1 METPKCV
8 SVIIPVYNEE
18 ENVPLLHQRIHN
30 VLRAQTTYSYET
42 VYVDDGSSDGTY
54 PQLRLLAEKD
64 SNVTIVR
71 LRRNFGQTAGIAAG
85 VAHSRGDILVF
96 MDGDLQNDPVDIPPL
111 LAKLEEGYDVVSG
124 WRKDRKDATLSRK
137 IPSQI
142 ANRLISKVTG
152 VYLHDHGCTLKAYR
166 RAVFQHV
173 RLYGEMHRFMPAYT
187 ALAGAAIAEIEV
199 IHHPRQFG
207 RSKYGISRTFRVIL
221 DLITFKFLGRYGTR
235 PFHAFGAPGLFS
247 FAVGTLTA
255 LGWLVRRILPPHV
268 RVHRNPL
275 LQISLL
281 FYGFGLQ
288 CFMVGLLAEMLM
300 RTYHEAQGKSIYVV
314 RDVISSHLS
323 DEDAKTE
330 ASNQAV
336 Y

>member
-1 METPKCV
+1 METLKHV
-8 SVIIPVYNEE
+8 SVIVPVYNEE
-18 ENVPLLHQRIHN
+18 ENVPLLHQRISD
-30 VLRAQTTYSYET
+30 VLLAQTTYSYEII
-42 VYVDDGSSDGTY
+42 YVDDGSTDSTY
-54 PQLRLLAEKD
+54 SRLHSLAEND
-64 SNVTIVR
+64 RNVTVVR

-96 MDGDLQNDPVDIPPL
+96 MDGDLQNDPVDIPRL

-124 WRKDRKDATLSRK
+124 WRKDRKDAMLSRK
-137 IPSQI
+137 FPSLV

-152 VYLHDHGCTLKAYR
+152 VYLHDYGCSLKAYR
-166 RAVFQHV
+166 RAVFRHV

-187 ALAGAAIAEIEV
+187 TLAGAAIAEIEV
-199 IHHPRQFG
+199 THHPRQFG

-221 DLITFKFLGRYGTR
+221 DLMTFKFLGSYGTR
-235 PFHAFGAPGLFS
+235 PFHAFGVPGLFS
-247 FAVGTLTA
+247 LGIGTLTA

-314 RDVISSHLS
+314 RDVISSHSS
-323 DEDAKTE
+323 DEDEKTE
-330 ASNQAV
+330 ARIRAIS
-336 Y
+336 